1 MRVLGIDPG
10 LVCTG
15 YGCVER
21 QGRDQRIV
29 EAGTIR
35 PDKDGDLE
43 SRLQSLHS
51 GISEVLAE
59 LSPEAAVVE
68 EIYSKYEHPRT
79 AILMGHARGV
89 LLLAASQHGV
99 PVVSYAASRV
109 KKALTGSGGASKGQV
124 QYMIAGLLGLPEPP
138 SPADVSDALALAVC
152 HLSLSA
158 PGLPSA

>member
-35 PDKDGDLE
+35 PDQDSNLE

-51 GISEVLAE
+51 GISEVLTE
-59 LSPEAAVVE
+59 LKPEAAVVE
-68 EIYSKYEHPRT
+68 EIYSKYEHPCT

-109 KKALTGSGGASKGQV
+109 KKALTGSGSASKGQV
-124 QYMIAGLLGLPEPP
+124 QHMIASLLGLPEPP

-152 HLSLSA
+152 HLSLSS
-158 PGLPSA
+158 PGLPYA